1 MLVPSRG
8 LLGTAAAP
16 PCFTSEA
23 HAVDMLWICCGYA
36 DANRGLLGTA
46 VQKELSRPMQQICY
60 EYAVDML
67 SMCYAAPPYAKYAA
81 ECRATGRPKGSRS
94 VLPKANLIFYYLSL
108 PLLDFTTFYCK
119 TLLKWLMRIAD
130 AWVPLLCHPCHTPL

>member
-1 MLVPSRG
+1 MADANRG
-8 LLGTAAAP
+8 RLGAAAMSP
-16 PCFTSEA
+16 LSHPSMD
-23 HAVDMLWICCGYA
+23 VLQILDA

-60 EYAVDML
+60 EYAVNML

-94 VLPKANLIFYYLSL
+94 VLPKANLIFYYQSL

-119 TLLKWLMRIAD
+119 TQKWLMRIAH
-130 AWVPLLCHPCHTPL
+130 AWVPLLCHPCLTPL